1 MATPGGRVP
10 CMRTRPS
17 ASTAA
22 AGRPVPS
29 QQVPYSVP
37 TKSFHRTDRVSAQL
51 RRELGTLVREAVSE
65 HGLPS
70 VSVSDVEVT
79 RDMAHA
85 KVFVTALQSERAE
98 EAMKGLKAVA
108 HEIRFRLARAV
119 KLRHVPE
126 LHFHYDDS
134 VDRGERIDNLLRD
147 LDDGRPAE

>member
-1 MATPGGRVP
+1 VP
-10 CMRTRPS
+10 KT
-17 ASTAA
+17 
-22 AGRPVPS
+22 
-29 QQVPYSVP
+29 
-37 TKSFHRTDRVSAQL
+37 FHRTDRVSAQI
-51 RRELGTLVREAVSE
+51 RRDLGTLVHAAVRE

-85 KVFVTALQSERAE
+85 KVFVTALMPERSAE
-98 EAMKGLKAVA
+98 AVKGLRELSVELRMA
-108 HEIRFRLARAV
+108 LARAM

-147 LDDGRPAE
+147 LVPPPEPKPGSDEE